1 MANNFVPE
9 NELDLQT
16 MTIIP
21 DYGDLSEELKKTLN
35 EKSNHTT
42 EKKFEWEKLELFK
55 SGFRLGNLSGTEQT
69 VAEEN
74 LRLALECFRLGLI
87 ESGFSFYNDV
97 VVTLE
102 LSQSKKGFRSTMMNS
117 IHQFTNTDNS
127 NKRGVF
133 GNTKED

>member
-1 MANNFVPE
+1 MGNNFVPE

-16 MTIIP
+16 LTIIP

-35 EKSNHTT
+35 EKKNQTT

-55 SGFRLGNLSGTEQT
+55 SGFRLGNLSNTEQA

-74 LRLALECFRLGLI
+74 LRIALECFRLGLI

-97 VVTLE
+97 VVTVE
-102 LSQSKKGFRSTMMNS
+102 LSNSKKGFRSKMMNT
-117 IHQFTNTDNS
+117 IHNISKTDNE
-127 NKRGVF
+127 KKGVF